1 VTGYPVA
8 KPALKIARLVLD
20 TALTLP
26 VSTKVPLERPNK
38 FVTVARAG
46 GSRPNL
52 VTDTV
57 RLLCQVYWLSTD
69 LGVGNV
75 EDTCNEAIAALQDAE
90 GTLVLEAFI
99 RGFDNISGPLI
110 SRTRM
115 FPIWSVGS
123 FRAISMFRLVIPK
136 CCRVP
141 ETCCGAS
148 LDCGPSKTTL

>member
-8 KPALKIARLVLD
+8 KPALKIARQVLD

-38 FVTVARAG
+38 FVTVGRAG

-75 EDTCNEAIAALQDAE
+75 EDTCNEAIAALQDAQ

-99 RGFDNISGPLI
+99 RGFDNISGPVD
-110 SRTRM
+110 
-115 FPIWSVGS
+115 FPDPDVPDMERWQFQGDFHVSTSDTEVLPGS
-123 FRAISMFRLVIPK
+123 
-136 CCRVP
+136 
-141 ETCCGAS
+141 
-148 LDCGPSKTTL
+148 